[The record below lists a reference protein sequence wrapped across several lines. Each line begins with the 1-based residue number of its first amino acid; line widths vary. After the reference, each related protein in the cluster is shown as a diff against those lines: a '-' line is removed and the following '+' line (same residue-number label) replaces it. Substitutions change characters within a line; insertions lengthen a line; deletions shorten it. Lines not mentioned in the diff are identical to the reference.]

1 MMNPVK
7 RTSDSAHEHNRIVE
21 GAVFEGSIQSP
32 VDIRVDGIIKGNV
45 RIQGK
50 LVVGPTGSVEG
61 EVVAAEASIAGKL
74 RGSLEVKGLTTLAQT
89 AQVQAELYTGQISIE
104 AGAQFSGNCHMGPKE
119 PISKPI
125 NPSAAAPT
133 AAPVA
138 PKVVAS

>member
-61 EVVAAEASIAGKL
+61 EAVAAEASIAGKV

-125 NPSAAAPT
+125 NPAVAGASAAPA
-133 AAPVA
+133 A

>member
-32 VDIRVDGIIKGNV
+32 VDIRVDGFIKGNV

-125 NPSAAAPT
+125 NPAAAVPT
-133 AAPVA
+133 AAPAA

>member
-1 MMNPVK
+1 
-7 RTSDSAHEHNRIVE
+7 
-21 GAVFEGSIQSP
+21 
-32 VDIRVDGIIKGNV
+32 VDGIIKGNV

-61 EVVAAEASIAGKL
+61 EVVAAEASIAGKV

-125 NPSAAAPT
+125 NPAAAAPT
-133 AAPVA
+133 AAPA
-138 PKVVAS
+138 ASKVVAS

>member
-32 VDIRVDGIIKGNV
+32 VDIRVDGTIKGNV
-45 RIQGK
+45 RVQGK

-125 NPSAAAPT
+125 NPAAAGPT
-133 AAPVA
+133 AAPAA

>member
-61 EVVAAEASIAGKL
+61 EVVAAEASIAGKV

-125 NPSAAAPT
+125 NPAAPAPT
-133 AAPVA
+133 AAPAA

>member
-133 AAPVA
+133 AAPAA

>member
-32 VDIRVDGIIKGNV
+32 VDIRVDGFIKGNV

-74 RGSLEVKGLTTLAQT
+74 RGSLVKGLTTLAQT

-125 NPSAAAPT
+125 NPAATAPT
-133 AAPVA
+133 AAPAA

>member
-7 RTSDSAHEHNRIVE
+7 RSSDSAHEHNRIVE

-50 LVVGPTGSVEG
+50 LVVGPTGTVEG

-125 NPSAAAPT
+125 NPAAAVPT
-133 AAPVA
+133 AAPAA

>member
-32 VDIRVDGIIKGNV
+32 VDIRVDGLIKGNV

-61 EVVAAEASIAGKL
+61 DVVAAEASIAGKL

-125 NPSAAAPT
+125 NPAAAAPT
-133 AAPVA
+133 TAPAA

>member
-32 VDIRVDGIIKGNV
+32 VDIRVDGLIKGNV

-125 NPSAAAPT
+125 NPAAAVPAAAP
-133 AAPVA
+133 AA